1 MKQSDSHILHEIRN
15 NNSQVFEE
23 LYNAYYVSLC
33 HFAYKYIDDKDE
45 VEDIVQETMTNIWEK
60 RKTIIVENF
69 KNYLFT
75 SVKNKCLNRIHHKKM
90 QNKHHSAIAHD
101 ILLFEIESDTN
112 YTERFEKST
121 QEKVEEVL
129 QLLPEKMQNALRMKY
144 IEGLNSKEIAEITHT
159 SNRTIETQLY
169 KGMKKIAENFKH
181 VLHKLFIFLFF

>member
-1 MKQSDSHILHEIRN
+1 LKQSDSDILYEIRN
-15 NNSQVFEE
+15 NNSQVFAE
-23 LYNAYYVSLC
+23 LYNTYYISLC
-33 HFAYKYIDDKDE
+33 HFAYKYIDDKNE

-60 RKTIIVENF
+60 RKTILIDNF

-75 SVKNKCLNRIHHKKM
+75 SVKHGCINRIHHKKM

-112 YTERFEKST
+112 YINRFEKST

-129 QLLPEKMQNALRMKY
+129 QLLPKKMQTVLRMKY
-144 IEGLNSKEIAEITHT
+144 IKGLNSKEIAEITNT
-159 SNRTIETQLY
+159 SHRTIETQLY

-181 VLHKLFIFLFF
+181 LLHILLIFLFF